1 MPGIGD
7 TTTSYLLVN
16 NGAIVQS
23 SLVHCDR
30 TEEWVLQVIHAYGY
44 KRPSELFCLEWTPG
58 RGFYLVAKSGDV
70 KRGDEEFDVEKIGPE
85 VLN

>member
-1 MPGIGD
+1 MFDVEDVRFETNGAVTVPGIGD

-44 KRPSELFCLEWTPG
+44 NDRLSFSVWNGL
-58 RGFYLVAKSGDV
+58 RVAVSTWSLKVGT
-70 KRGDEEFDVEKIGPE
+70 
-85 VLN
+85 